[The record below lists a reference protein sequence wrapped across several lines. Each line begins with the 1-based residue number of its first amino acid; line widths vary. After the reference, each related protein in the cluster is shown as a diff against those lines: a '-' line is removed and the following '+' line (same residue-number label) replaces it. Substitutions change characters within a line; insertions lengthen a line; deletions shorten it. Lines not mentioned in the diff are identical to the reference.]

1 MCGLDMHTV
10 AIQQS
15 LIMLSLVYS
24 FAVLPLQ
31 TEFEEQPECCTMSA
45 EELSSMV
52 SSLPAVINENM
63 IVKVIETI
71 HKTFS
76 RTRKTAGM
84 KTCLEVLLQ
93 PHVQRLNLNGLF
105 FKMRLQGTINTT
117 IRNVVCSCVASMKNL
132 MTLNMVSKCS
142 DDILCVMSK
151 ECPEISE
158 VNISISDL
166 VTDKGLKALAKGCPK
181 LENLGIYKCWIIT
194 AEGIAYVL
202 KHSKNLKKLKCDQLG
217 AVLISEFSDTRD
229 TFKITHFEQ
238 THVRYFS
245 FLQYF
250 SPF

>member
-1 MCGLDMHTV
+1 MSNSVCDWDMYTV
-10 AIQQS
+10 AIYQS
-15 LIMLSLVYS
+15 LIMLSLGLLTL
-24 FAVLPLQ
+24 FNTLPSQQ
-31 TEFEEQPECCTMSA
+31 TQVEEQQESCEISA

-76 RTRKTAGM
+76 RTRRTVGM

-117 IRNVVCSCVASMKNL
+117 IRSVVCSRVASMKNL
-132 MTLNMVSKCS
+132 MSLNMVSKCS
-142 DDILCVMSK
+142 DEILCVLSEK
-151 ECPEISE
+151 CPEISE

-181 LENLGIYKCWIIT
+181 LENLCIYKCWIIT

-202 KHSKNLKKLKCDQLG
+202 RCSKNLKKLKCDQLG
-217 AVLISEFSDTRD
+217 AVLISEFSDAKN
-229 TFKITHFEQ
+229 TFKLTHFEH
-238 THVRYFS
+238 THVRH
-245 FLQYF
+245 
-250 SPF
+250 